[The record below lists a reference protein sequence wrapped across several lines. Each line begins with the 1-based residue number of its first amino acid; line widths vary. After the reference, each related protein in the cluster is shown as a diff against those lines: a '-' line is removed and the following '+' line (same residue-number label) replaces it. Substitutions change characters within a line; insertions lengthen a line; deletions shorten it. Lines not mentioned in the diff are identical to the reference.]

1 MKIAVKL
8 ETATYALMLKLACL
22 SSALLRI
29 YNIYIFISC
38 IVSTVYFISHHVI
51 ALAHVYYSFILIML
65 FAHAHV
71 CYSPMFIVFSVEVVL
86 LLSW

>member
-1 MKIAVKL
+1 MNVYQPHLLRSSL
-8 ETATYALMLKLACL
+8 ETPHVTIIIQDKDTNPKSFLVI
-22 SSALLRI
+22 LREPE
-29 YNIYIFISC
+29 NVLNF
-38 IVSTVYFISHHVI
+38 
-51 ALAHVYYSFILIML
+51 HVYYSFILIML